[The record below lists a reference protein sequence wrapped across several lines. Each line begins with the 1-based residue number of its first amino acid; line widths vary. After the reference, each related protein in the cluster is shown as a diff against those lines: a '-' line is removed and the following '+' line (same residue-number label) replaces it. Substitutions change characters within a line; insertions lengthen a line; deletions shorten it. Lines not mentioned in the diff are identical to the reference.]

1 MVRSKQGS
9 SEVTVDP
16 KVLAKTAEAEAMGV
30 AWAYELQ
37 AALRADNRRP
47 AGGWP
52 GTMREASFRVRALTW
67 TWQVSDGESL
77 NEQQRAQIARAL
89 YVSAKATWHCH
100 SEREEP
106 DRDVVP
112 QKHCQ

>member
-1 MVRSKQGS
+1 MAKSKQNS
-9 SEVTVDP
+9 SEVPVDP
-16 KVLAKTAEAEAMGV
+16 KVLAKTGEAEAMGV

-37 AALRADNRRP
+37 AALRADNRRA

-52 GTMREASFRVRALTW
+52 GTMREASFRVRSLVWGWHLVEGT
-67 TWQVSDGESL
+67 SL
-77 NEQQRAQIARAL
+77 NEQQSQHLARAL
-89 YVSAKATWHCH
+89 YLSAKATWHCH

-106 DRDVVP
+106 DRDVP